1 MEEVKTGADCNSIH
15 PTLKQLP
22 MYTKRYDAYAFAQN
36 DGWVIE
42 NEDGTHIAV
51 LITETL
57 ADAVLEI
64 LNDGDPEDG

>member
-1 MEEVKTGADCNSIH
+1 
-15 PTLKQLP
+15 